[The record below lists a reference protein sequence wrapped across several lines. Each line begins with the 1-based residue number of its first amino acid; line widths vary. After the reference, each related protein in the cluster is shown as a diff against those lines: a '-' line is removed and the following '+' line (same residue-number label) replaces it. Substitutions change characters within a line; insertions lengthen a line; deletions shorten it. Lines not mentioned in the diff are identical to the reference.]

1 MNVKRIRILVSMA
14 ALVFVLGAS
23 PARGQAPLEPAQMS
37 PRTLF
42 YAIWRGAPA
51 PDVRKANSLLALWD
65 DPDFAPVRSALAAGI
80 LSNSNEKSSEPKL
93 TPQELGEFA
102 SLLENSFTVGY
113 LSETAAHR
121 RSNAAAANSGAVGEA
136 KPPEWNGMFFVYD
149 RTGKEALLAKAVL
162 RLRAEEKEIPK
173 LSQITIGNVSVLKVE
188 RKNNNVTY
196 WAEQGKYAVGASERW
211 VMEDLLGRLD
221 SKGAGTAS
229 LTQSAAYQEAQP
241 NLGGGLVEFFLRV
254 PDLKELAA
262 DSKAGMFQVRPMLD
276 AARLDAV
283 HSLSGHVTF
292 EGART
297 HVQAAILGDTTAGTV
312 FDIWSAGQATPASL
326 ALVPAN
332 AVSYTAGQVNFT
344 GIYDMVKRIAGAAF
358 PKGQQGNADI
368 IDTLAQARLGMPLP
382 EALAVL
388 SGEFASM
395 QTSPSLD
402 SAKQVYFL
410 GIQKKPETL
419 KLFRSIFGDQLTS
432 ERTEGDVTFL
442 KISTGGGQGSSGV
455 AQWHF
460 YNVAVTP
467 EIVIGASRIETLRE
481 VLANRSNGTAAT
493 GLATVP
499 QFQAAR
505 AKFPE
510 KVDGLGYFDFQ
521 KIDWQAAKDRWIED
535 AKKSSPAKSLD
546 SGKQTA
552 APTAPDWISLMNPRV
567 FSKHLHYS
575 SSVSWKDAKGIHWDQ
590 WVE

>member
-42 YAIWRGAPA
+42 YLIWRGAPA

-65 DPDFAPVRSALAAGI
+65 DPDLAPVRSALAAGI
-80 LSNSNEKSSEPKL
+80 LSNSNEKSTEPKL

-113 LSETAAHR
+113 LSETAAHK
-121 RSNAAAANSGAVGEA
+121 RSNAAANPSAAGEA

-162 RLRAEEKEIPK
+162 RMRAEEKEIPK
-173 LSQITIGNVSVLKVE
+173 LSQVTIGNVSVLKVE

-196 WAEQGKYAVGASERW
+196 WAEQGKYAVGASERS

-221 SKGAGTAS
+221 GKSAGAAS

-254 PDLKELAA
+254 PDLKELASV
-262 DSKAGMFQVRPMLD
+262 SKAGMFQVRPMLD

-358 PKGQQGNADI
+358 PKGQQGNADL
-368 IDTLAQARLGMPLP
+368 IDTLAQTRLGMPLP

-402 SAKQVYFL
+402 TAKQVYFL
-410 GIQKKPETL
+410 GIRKKPETL

-432 ERTEGDVTFL
+432 ERNEGDVTFL

-467 EIVIGASRIETLRE
+467 EIVMGASRTEVRRQRGLRRCRNSR
-481 VLANRSNGTAAT
+481 LRGQSSQRRS
-493 GLATVP
+493 TVSAILI
-499 QFQAAR
+499 F
-505 AKFPE
+505 
-510 KVDGLGYFDFQ
+510 
-521 KIDWQAAKDRWIED
+521 
-535 AKKSSPAKSLD
+535 KK
-546 SGKQTA
+546 
-552 APTAPDWISLMNPRV
+552 
-567 FSKHLHYS
+567 
-575 SSVSWKDAKGIHWDQ
+575 
-590 WVE
+590 

>member
-14 ALVFVLGAS
+14 ALVFVLGSS
-23 PARGQAPLEPAQMS
+23 PAHAQAPLEPAQMS

-42 YAIWRGAPA
+42 YLIWRGAPA

-65 DPDFAPVRSALAAGI
+65 DPDFAPVRSALAAGM
-80 LSNSNEKSSEPKL
+80 LSSSNEKSSEVKL
-93 TPQELGEFA
+93 TPEELGEFA

-113 LSETAAHR
+113 LSEPAAR
-121 RSNAAAANSGAVGEA
+121 RHSNAAAANPGAEA

-149 RTGKEALLAKAVL
+149 RTRKEALLAKAVQ
-162 RLRAEEKEIPK
+162 RMRAEEKEIPK
-173 LSQITIGNVSVLKVE
+173 LSQITIGNVSVLKIE

-196 WAEQGKYAVGASERW
+196 WAEQGKYAVGASERS

-221 SKGAGTAS
+221 SKSGGAAS

-254 PDLKELAA
+254 SDLKELAA

-276 AARLDAV
+276 AVRLDTV
-283 HSLSGHVTF
+283 HSLSGHATF

-297 HVQAAILGDTTAGTV
+297 HVQAAILGDTTAGTL

-332 AVSYTAGQVNFT
+332 AVSYTSGQVNFT
-344 GIYDMVKRIAGAAF
+344 GIYDTVKRIAGAAF

-368 IDTLAQARLGMPLP
+368 LDTLAQTRLGMPLP

-388 SGEFASM
+388 SGEFASL

-410 GIQKKPETL
+410 GIRKKPETL
-419 KLFRSIFGDQLTS
+419 KLFRALFGDQLTS
-432 ERTEGDVTFL
+432 ERNEGDVTFL

-460 YNVAVTP
+460 FNVAVTSDM
-467 EIVIGASRIETLRE
+467 VIGTSRMDTLRE
-481 VLANRSNGTAAT
+481 ILANRSNGTSTA

-510 KVDGLGYFDFQ
+510 RVDGLGYFDFQ
-521 KIDWQAAKDRWIED
+521 KIDWQAAKDRWIAD

-546 SGKQTA
+546 SGKQTVT
-552 APTAPDWISLMNPRV
+552 PTTPDWLSQVDPRV